1 MSFLLRP
8 WREHL
13 PQFVNLIS
21 PACALREHR
30 NDMRVV
36 PFLPV
41 CASGEHKRP
50 TAFVFPLPACAL
62 REHRNDMRVV
72 PSLLV
77 WALGEHKRPTGQPN
91 RLPRAQGLTSLI
103 FHFCH

>member
-41 CASGEHKRP
+41 CASGEHKRT
-50 TAFVFPLPACAL
+50 TAFVFPLPAYAL
-62 REHRNDMRVV
+62 REHGSVMRIRSL
-72 PSLLV
+72 PSS
-77 WALGEHKRPTGQPN
+77 ASGA
-91 RLPRAQGLTSLI
+91 PRSKSDI
-103 FHFCH
+103 HRV

>member
-36 PFLPV
+36 PSLPV
-41 CASGEHKRP
+41 WAWASTRDQRANP
-50 TAFVFPLPACAL
+50 TAF
-62 REHRNDMRVV
+62 REHKD
-72 PSLLV
+72 
-77 WALGEHKRPTGQPN
+77 
-91 RLPRAQGLTSLI
+91 
-103 FHFCH
+103 